1 MENMALTIP
10 LYHVLAIQD
19 ITITIKSELL
29 VIIRGRRLNPLA
41 EDCWLW
47 KETKDGIFS
56 VKSLYSILDSRRG
69 VQFPIN
75 IIWNPCVPTKVGF
88 FAWEAFWG
96 KVLTLDQLKKRG
108 QCLANRCFLCC
119 EEEESIDHILIQ
131 CSKARVLW
139 ELLFTLFGVSWVLPY
154 SVRDTLSGWSGFNMG
169 KKRRKVW
176 KAAPSCI
183 FWVVWKERN
192 RIAFDNEEL
201 SMNRLKNSFV
211 CNLWVWSKP
220 VVNEGPLSLLG
231 FFDWLGAR

>member
-1 MENMALTIP
+1 M
-10 LYHVLAIQD
+10 
-19 ITITIKSELL
+19 
-29 VIIRGRRLNPLA
+29 
-41 EDCWLW
+41 
-47 KETKDGIFS
+47 
-56 VKSLYSILDSRRG
+56 
-69 VQFPIN
+69 
-75 IIWNPCVPTKVGF
+75 PTKVGF
-88 FAWEAFWG
+88 FAWEAFWS

-108 QCLANRCFLCC
+108 RCLANRCFLCG

-154 SVRDTLSGWSGFNMG
+154 SVRDTLCGWSGFNMG
-169 KKRRKVW
+169 KKRIKVW

-183 FWVVWKERN
+183 FWAVWKERN

-201 SMNRLKNSFV
+201 SLNRLKNTFV

-220 VVNEGPLSLLG
+220 VVNEGSLSLLG